1 MLPANR
7 GPSDGNHRPDIG
19 RRNLLVSSLRAI
31 EALLCEFTDGGISTS
46 VKKPELPIAELNKER
61 DKNWWEEDPELRDNP
76 VNAMA
81 AERRHAQIAIRL
93 G

>member
-1 MLPANR
+1 
-7 GPSDGNHRPDIG
+7 
-19 RRNLLVSSLRAI
+19 
-31 EALLCEFTDGGISTS
+31 